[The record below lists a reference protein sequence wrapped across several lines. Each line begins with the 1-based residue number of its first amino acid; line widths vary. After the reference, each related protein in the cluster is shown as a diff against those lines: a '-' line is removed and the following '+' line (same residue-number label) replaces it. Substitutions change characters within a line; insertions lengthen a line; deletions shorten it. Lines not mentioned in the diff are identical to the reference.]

1 MCQAIICKIEPD
13 RRLLILLRLCFKN
26 NVEVLNAICMNLT
39 VLFGFQFVLD
49 CIQNIKSRT
58 LMGSKKN
65 KNYQNFLNKS
75 YAKIQLG
82 DEQPR

>member
-1 MCQAIICKIEPD
+1 
-13 RRLLILLRLCFKN
+13 
-26 NVEVLNAICMNLT
+26 MNLT